1 MDTSLQR
8 DSDSTSGFEV
18 IPRRLVIIGKTGNGK
33 SSIGNII
40 LRRHDNLFEIGTG
53 MSSTTVTLC
62 TGDSAER
69 DFTVFDT
76 PDMVNCEM
84 SDADAKKQVEEWRT
98 SPETSVAVIVAIRC
112 DVRYTAEEYAIYTKI
127 KDLWGDDFCK
137 NLVIAFTFKDRLD
150 HDEKE
155 FELELK
161 TVCQELQN
169 VLEDARHRY
178 VLFDCSPGRYVEE
191 LHGDIF
197 NKLAECFSRDM
208 QTWSF
213 WSMASAVVTST
224 LNPCVSYLKSFFP

>member
-1 MDTSLQR
+1 MPTTL
-8 DSDSTSGFEV
+8 
-18 IPRRLVIIGKTGNGK
+18 RLILIGKTGNGK
-33 SSIGNII
+33 STTGNFI
-40 LRRHDNLFEIGTG
+40 LGQEAFEQHCGLNSGTDKCG
-53 MSSTTVTLC
+53 WKKV
-62 TGDSAER
+62 SADTIVLE
-69 DFTVFDT
+69 VFDT